1 MKFFTMTSCY
11 SEAGLLNKS
20 SHLAAALG
28 VTKFIKVMAIFGHN
42 LVTIC
47 WLLKSDLD
55 VQQTHLNFV
64 KMLMKGPVGKMSDWQ
79 NGELRKCQCG
89 RQLSKCQFDEMA
101 SWKNG
106 KLENSPSTLLIIDAN
121 A

>member
-11 SEAGLLNKS
+11 SEAGLLNKN

-28 VTKFIKVMAIFGHN
+28 VIKFIRIIAMY

-64 KMLMKGPVGKMSDWQ
+64 KMLIKGPVGKMSDWQ
-79 NGELRKCQCG
+79 NGKLRKCQFG
-89 RQLSKCQFDEMA
+89 R
-101 SWKNG
+101 
-106 KLENSPSTLLIIDAN
+106 
-121 A
+121 